1 MDIEISIH
9 TWFLIICD
17 SWVTS
22 RSQNLEVE
30 VPEVPS
36 KLFELMDFR
45 VESGVS
51 LYPKK
56 KIRLSDWVVLDQ
68 KQGWRTWTGS
78 LKIVRCP
85 LHEVGMHKLN
95 GCLVQ
100 PCTRI
105 PAMFMGENSSRLE
118 VCLRVDQGS
127 RCLFSS
133 QMCPKPFDPHAYF
146 KIAYSNI
153 FDVYINYIC
162 IYQHLQ
168 TLEITP
174 ELVLKRR

>member
-56 KIRLSDWVVLDQ
+56 KIRLSD
-68 KQGWRTWTGS
+68 
-78 LKIVRCP
+78 
-85 LHEVGMHKLN
+85 
-95 GCLVQ
+95 
-100 PCTRI
+100 
-105 PAMFMGENSSRLE
+105 
-118 VCLRVDQGS
+118 
-127 RCLFSS
+127 
-133 QMCPKPFDPHAYF
+133 
-146 KIAYSNI
+146 
-153 FDVYINYIC
+153 
-162 IYQHLQ
+162 
-168 TLEITP
+168 
-174 ELVLKRR
+174 

>member
-30 VPEVPS
+30 VPEVPEVPS

-56 KIRLSDWVVLDQ
+56 KIRLSD
-68 KQGWRTWTGS
+68 
-78 LKIVRCP
+78 
-85 LHEVGMHKLN
+85 
-95 GCLVQ
+95 
-100 PCTRI
+100 
-105 PAMFMGENSSRLE
+105 
-118 VCLRVDQGS
+118 
-127 RCLFSS
+127 
-133 QMCPKPFDPHAYF
+133 
-146 KIAYSNI
+146 
-153 FDVYINYIC
+153 
-162 IYQHLQ
+162 
-168 TLEITP
+168 
-174 ELVLKRR
+174 